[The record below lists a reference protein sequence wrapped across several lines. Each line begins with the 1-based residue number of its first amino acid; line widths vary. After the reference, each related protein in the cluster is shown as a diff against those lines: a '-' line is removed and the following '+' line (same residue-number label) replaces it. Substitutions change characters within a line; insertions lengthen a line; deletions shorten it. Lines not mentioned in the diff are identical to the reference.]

1 MNANDGF
8 QVVETV
14 EQAQMA
20 GEQAAAETAEMIKG
34 ADLMAWASA
43 QFTAAAEA
51 LKAGDKLMSAK
62 LAAAGMRAS
71 ELA

>member
-14 EQAQMA
+14 EQARMM
-20 GEQAAAETAEMIKG
+20 GEQAAEETAELIKG

-43 QFTAAAEA
+43 QFVAAAEA
-51 LKAGDKLMSAK
+51 LKAGNRLMSAQ